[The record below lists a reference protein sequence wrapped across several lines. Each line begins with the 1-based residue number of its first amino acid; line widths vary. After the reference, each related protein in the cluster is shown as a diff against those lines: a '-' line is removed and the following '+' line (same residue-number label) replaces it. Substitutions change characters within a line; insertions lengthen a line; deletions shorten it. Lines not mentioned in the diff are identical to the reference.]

1 MIKIV
6 LADDHLIVR
15 NGLKAL
21 IKNEDDLEVVGEA
34 ASGPDAIAAVNK
46 LLPDVLVLDLVMPG
60 MNGLEVI
67 GKVVRSS
74 PVTGIVILSMYNNEG
89 YVFEAFSSGARAYVI
104 KDNTSE
110 ELVTA
115 IRQVYA
121 GKSYIGKSLNLKS
134 FEISRSKTV
143 LNKVKL

>member
-1 MIKIV
+1 
-6 LADDHLIVR
+6 
-15 NGLKAL
+15 
-21 IKNEDDLEVVGEA
+21 
-34 ASGPDAIAAVNK
+34 
-46 LLPDVLVLDLVMPG
+46 LDLVMPG

-67 GKVVRSS
+67 GKVVKSR

-89 YVFEAFSSGARAYVI
+89 YVFEAFRSGARAYVI

-121 GKSYIGKSLNLKS
+121 GKSYLGKSLNLKS

-143 LNKVKL
+143 FNPVKL